1 MQQRLAR
8 FATLLTLAA
17 ALAIACSDAGGST
30 NGGETPD
37 GNGTPVTDGTPGVPT
52 FPSDGGEPTPHNF
65 AEARDRLTSQLD
77 AIGANIGAVPD
88 DIREQLLERCRAL
101 KDFANDD
108 DVEAICQTVE
118 VAIDTNDPGLVD
130 RVLQQLDQLAED

>member
-1 MQQRLAR
+1 MQRRLAR

-17 ALAIACSDAGGST
+17 ALAIACSDGST

-52 FPSDGGEPTPHNF
+52 LPGDGGEPTPRDF
-65 AEARDRLTSQLD
+65 AEARDRLASELD

-88 DIREQLLERCRAL
+88 DIRELLLERCRAV

-108 DVEAICQTVE
+108 DVEAICRTVE
-118 VAIDTNDPGLVD
+118 QAIDTNDPGLVD
-130 RVLQQLDQLAED
+130 RVLQQLAALEED